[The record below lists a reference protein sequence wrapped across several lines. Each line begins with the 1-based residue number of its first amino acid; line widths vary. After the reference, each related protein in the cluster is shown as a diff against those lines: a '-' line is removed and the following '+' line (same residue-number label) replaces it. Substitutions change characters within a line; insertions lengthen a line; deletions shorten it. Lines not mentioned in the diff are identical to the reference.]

1 MARQKKNGQYLNV
14 KIDMNVYKRLEEFCE
29 ETGYTKT
36 AAVERALTTLMNNH
50 EADQPRSRPG
60 DSSENCGRVSKTRR
74 DRG

>member
-14 KIDMNVYKRLEEFCE
+14 KIDMNVYQRLEEFCE

-50 EADQPRSRPG
+50 EADQETLRRIADGSLKLVETGG
-60 DSSENCGRVSKTRR
+60 DVHA
-74 DRG
+74 

>member
-14 KIDMNVYKRLEEFCE
+14 KIDMNVYQRLEEFCE

-36 AAVERALTTLMNNH
+36 AAVERALTTLMN
-50 EADQPRSRPG
+50 
-60 DSSENCGRVSKTRR
+60 CGRVSKTRR